1 MAVTCAFPCSRYAS
15 APKESLSYA
24 QVTVNAFL
32 SIWMCDPLS
41 PFFTSND
48 RSPEEPFDVVP
59 GVVIVYVPDEHIT
72 VTRAFETESAKR
84 YVD

>member
-1 MAVTCAFPCSRYAS
+1 
-15 APKESLSYA
+15 
-24 QVTVNAFL
+24 
-32 SIWMCDPLS
+32 MCDSLS
-41 PFFTSND
+41 PFFTAND